1 MIYDITALKRKA
13 VAKYPFFGSVAA
25 NVEYQETEDVEAME
39 NDGEHIFYNPRYLSG
54 LSDGSQVFLLAHEL
68 CHIAF
73 KHIARGEGKDP
84 IIWDRAADAVV
95 NQMLKRDGLDIPA
108 GDIDYPEAID
118 YDAEQ
123 FYEIL
128 LREKM
133 EIDVIS
139 GQMEG
144 QENPEGG
151 EEEGVPMSGEE
162 EPDQDNE
169 EGEVLQD
176 QMREGEGDCDN
187 EESEDEYA
195 LMEEKKSKAGNA
207 VNRDDRAVEEIGSSA
222 PLIDWRLILQDT
234 INYDLDWSYRNA
246 VLEDGVVVPVL
257 EEMPVPETEIVL
269 DTSWSVDEDLLR
281 SFLRE
286 CKNILSFS
294 KLKAGCFDTV
304 FYGFQDIRTEED
316 IDHMVFQGGG
326 GTDFNA
332 AAEAFTLRVDNR
344 IIFTDGQAPVPDQ
357 FLNAIWVV
365 YGDEEIEPNG
375 GAVIY
380 IKPEQLNGGAGSEL

>member
-1 MIYDITALKRKA
+1 MIYDITLLKRKA
-13 VAKYPFFGSVAA
+13 VSRYPFFGSVAA
-25 NVEYQETEDVEAME
+25 NVEYQETGDVEAIE
-39 NDGEHIFYNPRYLSG
+39 HDDEHIFYNPKGLSA
-54 LSDGSQVFLLAHEL
+54 LSDGNQVFLLAHEL
-68 CHIAF
+68 CHMAF
-73 KHIARGEGKDP
+73 KHAERGKGKDP
-84 IIWDRAADAVV
+84 IIWERAADAVI
-95 NQMLKRDGLDIPA
+95 NQMLKRDGLDIPF
-108 GDIDYPEAID
+108 GSLDYPEAID

-151 EEEGVPMSGEE
+151 EEDGVPMPGEE
-162 EPDQDNE
+162 EQDE
-169 EGEVLQD
+169 DTSDETQQEQI
-176 QMREGEGDCDN
+176 QEGEGGRED
-187 EESEDEYA
+187 EESDDEDDEYE
-195 LMEEKKSKAGNA
+195 LMEEKQSKAGNA
-207 VNRDDRAVEEIGSSA
+207 VNRDDRIAEEIGSSA

-246 VLEDGVVVPVL
+246 VLENGVVVPAL
-257 EEMPVPETEIVL
+257 EELPVPETEIVL
-269 DTSWSVDEDLLR
+269 DTSWSVDEELLK

-304 FYGFQDIRTEED
+304 FYGFYDIRNEED
-316 IDHMVFQGGG
+316 IDHMLFQGGG

-332 AAEAFTLRVDNR
+332 AADAFTLRVDNR
-344 IIFTDGQAPVPDQ
+344 IIFTDGQAPMPDK
-357 FLNAIWVV
+357 FLNAVWVV
-365 YGDEEIEPNG
+365 YGDEEIQPKG
-375 GAVIY
+375 GRVIY
-380 IKPEQLNGGAGSEL
+380 IKPEQLNL